1 MSEPTPETSPEVA
14 QVRALMADV
23 GSNQY
28 LTDTQIQTY
37 LDLNDANVRR
47 AAAEAL
53 EAIAVSELL
62 VGKVIRTQDLQT
74 DASKIAA
81 ELRALAARLRQTADE
96 QDAKADG
103 WDGFDVVDTLPG
115 RTRPEATEWPIVT
128 GL

>member
-1 MSEPTPETSPEVA
+1 MSEPID

-23 GSNQY
+23 GSDQY
-28 LTDTQIQTY
+28 LTNPQIQTY
-37 LDLNDANVRR
+37 LDLNDDNVRR

-96 QDAKADG
+96 QDAG
-103 WDGFDVVDTLPG
+103 EWGGFDVVDTLPG
-115 RTRPEATEWPIVT
+115 RTRPELTEWPIVT